1 MIIHIG
7 DLLKI
12 STKKFLLREIKLPSY
27 HNKTI
32 GPRKVLKFYID
43 LTKNI
48 RGDLAELFITTTK
61 P

>member
-12 STKKFLLREIKLPSY
+12 STKKFHLREIKLPSY
-27 HNKTI
+27 HDKTI
-32 GPRKVLKFYID
+32 GPREVLNFYID